1 MCAFVV
7 RLPFDCNARRPGSL
21 KTPAPILG
29 ATAASPRGLNI
40 RLAGGPPTVV
50 RAESTGDRREVR
62 ARRPRKCHSVAN
74 CRRSPQLCPTKA
86 AQWLYDFGQV
96 LFFSEKHLDPLA
108 GSSAYR

>member
-50 RAESTGDRREVR
+50 RAESTGDCREVR

-74 CRRSPQLCPTKA
+74 CRRSPQLLPDGGRA
-86 AQWLYDFGQV
+86 VAVRFWPGA
-96 LFFSEKHLDPLA
+96 LFFSEA
-108 GSSAYR
+108 S